1 MIVIE
6 ETPELNLHSL
16 RSARESGLRV
26 DRTDISFHD
35 LARDTVRIQVT
46 VHNAGAHPS
55 PPTPMRIESAPL
67 GAFVPWQPL
76 ARLLV
81 PPLEAGESRVL
92 STQIA
97 RPHPAPLGDFDR
109 VPPRR
114 LLTAVNSP
122 DAAAP
127 QPGSGVVAML
137 NLLRR
142 GRTDRP
148 SGRALAPDLWE
159 LVGREQ
165 PHWAG
170 NINIFIGSHPVERH
184 LARALRI
191 YPGRTNL
198 AMFLVGGPGK
208 PDAYAFELAGLSP
221 DWKAALHDVSNN
233 RSLVVNPLDVP
244 IEDTQWVQSDGGL
257 VVMLATHPPVD
268 CQTGNLEVHVTQR
281 SSGKTALVEF
291 NLDPAAQ
298 GSGCYFV

>member
-1 MIVIE
+1 
-6 ETPELNLHSL
+6 
-16 RSARESGLRV
+16 
-26 DRTDISFHD
+26 
-35 LARDTVRIQVT
+35 
-46 VHNAGAHPS
+46 
-55 PPTPMRIESAPL
+55 
-67 GAFVPWQPL
+67 
-76 ARLLV
+76 
-81 PPLEAGESRVL
+81 
-92 STQIA
+92 
-97 RPHPAPLGDFDR
+97 
-109 VPPRR
+109 
-114 LLTAVNSP
+114 
-122 DAAAP
+122 
-127 QPGSGVVAML
+127 ML